1 MTYRVLIIED
11 EPTDAELNERE
22 IRQVLTPCI
31 FKRVET
37 EEDFL
42 RSLDEFKPDII
53 VSDYM
58 MPSFNGMTALKLTLE
73 RAPLTPFIIV
83 TGSMNEETA
92 VECMKSGATNYVIKQ
107 HIKRLGP
114 AVLHALEEKKI
125 RMERLAARQALKESE
140 DKYRNV
146 VERANDGIAIIQDEI
161 VKYVNTHLAEIW
173 GGKVEELIGTVF
185 SNYVDSEALPNLIDK
200 YKRRIAGENIAPIYE
215 TVLRR
220 KDGSKIYAEINA
232 GVITFQ
238 GKPADLIIIRDV
250 TERKE
255 GHIRDKR
262 RRIPAHCRRYTG
274 RNHYAQ
280 KAEEDGI
287 SCLL

>member
-22 IRQVLTPCI
+22 IRLVLTPCI

-73 RAPLTPFIIV
+73 RAPLIPFIIV

-125 RMERLAARQALKESE
+125 RMERLAAREALKESE

-185 SNYVDSEALPNLIDK
+185 SNHVDSEALHNLIDK
-200 YKRRIAGENIAPIYE
+200 YKRRIAGENIAQIYE

-250 TERKE
+250 TERK
-255 GHIRDKR
+255 
-262 RRIPAHCRRYTG
+262 
-274 RNHYAQ
+274 
-280 KAEEDGI
+280 KAEEKMEYLAYYDALTGLPSGWYI
-287 SCLL
+287 Y